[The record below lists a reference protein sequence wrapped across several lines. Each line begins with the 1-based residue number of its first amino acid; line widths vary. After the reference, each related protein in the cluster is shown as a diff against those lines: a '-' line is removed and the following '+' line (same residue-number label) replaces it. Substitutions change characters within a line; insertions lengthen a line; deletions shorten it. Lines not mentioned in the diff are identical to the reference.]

1 MFTLSSLAGLTAAA
15 VSPAAVPAANPLLQ
29 MIPFVLIFVVFYFLL
44 IRPQQQARKKHEAL
58 VQGVKRGDTV
68 VTAGGLVGKVTKVSD
83 DAEVTVKLAE
93 GVEVQAIKAT
103 LSDVRGKNEPAK
115 DAKDAKGA
123 KD

>member
-1 MFTLSSLAGLTAAA
+1 MFTLSSLVGLTAAA
-15 VSPAAVPAANPLLQ
+15 APAAVPAQNPI
-29 MIPFVLIFVVFYFLL
+29 MSIIPFVLIFVVFYFLL
-44 IRPQQQARKKHEAL
+44 IRPQQQARKKHEEL

-83 DAEVTVKLAE
+83 GAEVTVKLAE

-115 DAKDAKGA
+115 DEKDAK
-123 KD
+123 D